1 MMDFK
6 AEDLKARLSEAN
18 ATIETAR
25 RALGEGKVVNLD
37 GLEEHVDITCR
48 GITAL
53 PGKQGR
59 ALQPPMLA
67 LIDGLEQLS
76 KALAA
81 DHRQTESALAGLSD
95 RERAQSAYSK
105 NEKSQPP

>member
-25 RALGEGKVVNLD
+25 RALGEGKIVSLE
-37 GLEEHVDITCR
+37 GLEEHVDITCQ

-53 PGKQGR
+53 PREEGQ
-59 ALQPPMLA
+59 ALRPTMLA

-76 KALAA
+76 KALGD
-81 DHRQTESALAGLSD
+81 DHRQTESALNGLSD

-105 NEKSQPP
+105 NKKS